1 MIEVKK
7 FHAVWCGPCRTLGP
21 VLENVK
27 KKFSNI
33 NFEEIDVDKNYE
45 QAEKYYIRSVPTVV
59 IVKDGKEVERF
70 TGLQSEMAY
79 VNAINESLK
88 S

>member
-45 QAEKYYIRSVPTVV
+45 QAEKYYILSVPTVV
-59 IVKDGKEVERF
+59 IVKDGKEVDRF

-79 VNAINESLK
+79 VNAINESLN